1 MFTSGQGPID
11 PLTNQVLQGTT
22 EEQTRLTL
30 SNLKTIIEAAGFS
43 MENVLKVTAF
53 LEDMSDFPT
62 FNEVYKEFFA
72 SSKPARACIQAGK
85 LPPGWKVEVEA
96 IIGKGG

>member
-1 MFTSGQGPID
+1 M
-11 PLTNQVLQGTT
+11 TNKVLESTM

-30 SNLKTIIEAAGFS
+30 RNLKSIIEGAGFS

-53 LEDMSDFPT
+53 LEDMGDFT
-62 FNEVYKEFFA
+62 IFNEVYKEFFY

-85 LPPGWKVEVEA
+85 LPLGWKVEVDA
-96 IIGKGG
+96 IIGKTA